1 MNTELIKNEIN
12 NASRNDLKTLMSE
25 INETQRNLIYNI
37 LQFDYIKEDIENI
50 INDNDDIY
58 NSFTEED
65 ITICT
70 KRFISGKGKYSDG
83 NLSHWDNIE
92 NIMSAYA
99 KEKGYIYSGSTTNY

>member
-12 NASRNDLKTLMSE
+12 NSSKNDLKTLMNE
-25 INETQRNLIYNI
+25 INETQRNIIYNL

-50 INDNDDIY
+50 INNNDDIY

-70 KRFISGKGKYSDG
+70 KRFISGRSKYSDS

-92 NIMSAYA
+92 NIISAYA
-99 KEKGYIYSGSTTNY
+99 KEKGYIGGGSVKNY